1 MSRPFKFPDNA
12 LHVRIAS
19 VAAVIAVLIALI
31 SIALL

>member
-1 MSRPFKFPDNA
+1 MNRPFKFSDSA

-19 VAAVIAVLIALI
+19 AAAVIAVLIALI